1 MIIFLTLGLV
11 LTYLFYRMFPLTV
24 TAIVGSIVFLA
35 YAIFVKD
42 WVQTDTM
49 TATIGTII
57 ILAFCLDIGSRV
69 LGLFRARP

>member
-1 MIIFLTLGLV
+1 MIIFLILGLV
-11 LTYLFYRMFPLTV
+11 LAYLFYRMFPLTV

-35 YAIFVKD
+35 YAIIVKD

-57 ILAFCLDIGSRV
+57 IVAFVLDIGSRV
-69 LGLFRARP
+69 LGLFRK